1 MKTCNYVKYLLI
13 AMDFCICKTKMF
25 LLIYVLLTDINSWY
39 STNSAQLYTSQQ
51 TLHVEKIDNYLQA
64 NNLILRECMS

>member
-1 MKTCNYVKYLLI
+1 
-13 AMDFCICKTKMF
+13 MF

-64 NNLILRECMS
+64 KNLILRECMS